1 MMYVEK
7 MTDLKDKIVNRKSGA
22 KCPETLFYI

>member
-7 MTDLKDKIVNRKSGA
+7 MADLKDKIVNRKSGA
-22 KCPETLFYI
+22 KCPKSLFY